1 MQELTG
7 EIAIVSV
14 ATLFLLLITAAPIFF
29 VLMHQRQYH
38 RYLRDNEHLR
48 NVYQREL
55 LQSQLEIQ
63 NQTLQ
68 QVGYDLHDN
77 IGQLLTVVIMQLNSL
92 EDDLLASTGPNPE
105 LAHQVHQTRE
115 LVRHII
121 AEIRILSKSIDPNT
135 VRRYGLLPT
144 LTLELDRI
152 KRAGRVQAQLTT
164 TGEPYLLGE
173 QADIVVLRI
182 TQESLNNALK
192 HAQARNL
199 QVLMD
204 YKADAFLLTI
214 LDDGRGFD
222 VAQTMNR
229 TLDEAGSGLGNLHR
243 RATML
248 GGYCQI
254 QSAPG
259 AGTRVEIRLPRT
271 TSTV

>member
-48 NVYQREL
+48 NAYQREL

-68 QVGYDLHDN
+68 QISHDLHDN
-77 IGQLLTVVIMQLNSL
+77 IGQLLTVVIMQLNAL
-92 EDDLLASTGPNPE
+92 EDDMLANAGKHPDLP
-105 LAHQVHQTRE
+105 HQVQQTRE

-121 AEIRILSKSIDPNT
+121 SEIRIMSKTLDPNT
-135 VRRYGLLPT
+135 VRRFGLLPT
-144 LTLELDRI
+144 LALELDRI
-152 KRAGRVQAQLTT
+152 KRAGRVQAHLLT
-164 TGEPYLLGE
+164 TGEPYRLGE
-173 QADIVVLRI
+173 QTETVLLRI

-192 HAQARNL
+192 YAQARNL
-199 QVLMD
+199 HILTD

-214 LDDGRGFD
+214 VDDGRGFD
-222 VAQTMNR
+222 VAEAMNR
-229 TLDEAGSGLGNLHR
+229 TLSEAGSGLGNLHR

-248 GGYCQI
+248 GGNCQI

-259 AGTRVEIRLPRT
+259 AGTRVEIKLPRT
-271 TSTV
+271 KPTV